1 MCTWYMQNAKSLIT
15 PDGNAQ
21 LWLQNFYDGCHNH
34 YYQAQLHNRK
44 TSGSITST
52 MHIRVWVC
60 GTFKEDLV
68 WNDTIPANGTV
79 THISHTWNYGIFCGP
94 QADNYDTYIWTP
106 TAYHSPTTNL
116 SY

>member
-1 MCTWYMQNAKSLIT
+1 MCTWAMQNAKSLIT

-44 TSGSITST
+44 TSGDITST

-79 THISHTWNYGIFCGP
+79 THVSRVWSYGLFCGP
-94 QADNYDTYIWTP
+94 QADNYDTHIWTP
-106 TAYHSPTTNL
+106 TAYHSPTTAL

>member
-1 MCTWYMQNAKSLIT
+1 MCTWVMQNSKSLIT
-15 PDGNAQ
+15 PDGRAQ

-34 YYQAQLHNRK
+34 YYQAQLWNK
-44 TSGSITST
+44 SSVTITSR

-60 GTFKEDLV
+60 GTFKEDLS
-68 WNDTIPANGTV
+68 WNDTLLPGDVV
-79 THISHTWNYGIFCGP
+79 THDSHTWNYGTFCAA

-106 TAYHSPTTNL
+106 TQYHSPTTSL